1 MESKPTDTGGEFSG
15 PLPLI
20 ILVAAEGPRTVAEA
34 SPPAADAYEQMAN
47 SEFATSV
54 PTFRFH
60 TARVGLPR
68 STIGC
73 CIDQCDTRPMPT
85 DSLLDVYLDDV
96 RRVRAL
102 KAGTAETS
110 YYPAL
115 GALLNGVGGQ
125 LRPRV
130 FCLHHPSGD
139 AGIPDFGLFEQA
151 QFRRDETPT
160 WVATVTPER
169 GVVEV
174 KGASH
179 KIDVLVKSKQVREQY
194 LPAYGLVLAT
204 NLWQFRLLDAG
215 GTVVEIFD
223 LAADEAG
230 FWTLAAGSRPN
241 TLRGRFNDFLQRCL
255 LTRTPLARPSD
266 VAFFL
271 ASYAREALARLA
283 DRAQLPALGGLRK
296 GMEDALGIR
305 FDGPDGERL
314 FRSTLVQTLFYGV
327 FSAWVVHARAGD
339 QGFDWRASSWS
350 LHVPVMSLLFQKVAT
365 PQALGPL
372 GLVPLLDAAARALE
386 RVDRPAFFTAFRDAQ
401 AVQYFYEPFL
411 EYFDPELR
419 RQLGVWYTPPEI
431 VRYQVERVDRVL
443 RDELDIADGL
453 ADPSVWVLDPCCGT
467 GSYVV
472 AVLDRIRRT
481 LDGKGMGDLAA
492 EALKQAAIT
501 RVVGFE
507 IMTAPFVIAHWQ
519 VGELLKDT
527 PLQDGER
534 AAIYLTNAL
543 TGWAESE
550 AGPAIPG
557 YEALVEERS
566 AATAIKRERPILVVL
581 GNPPYN
587 AYAGLSPNDEG
598 DLVEAYKKGLRAVWG
613 VKKFNLDEL
622 YVRFF
627 RIAERRVAEGT
638 GRGIVSY
645 ISNSSWLSLPSFT
658 VMRQSLLASFDRI
671 WVENLHGDRT
681 ITEYGPDGRSSETIF
696 AIDGF
701 SPGIRQ
707 GVATA
712 LLVRTGQQKEPIY
725 RYRNDLDASDAAQ
738 RRSNLVASLDGGGFD
753 ARYEVL
759 APTASNRFVLRPVS
773 VQSAGYATWPALDTL
788 AKTPPLPGLLEKR
801 GGGLVSM
808 DKAAL
813 VAKMRAYLDPGR
825 SFEQARAENPALGM
839 DRAGYVARKARP
851 DLLSEGFE
859 PGNVR
864 RFCVSA
870 FDMRWAYTTA
880 TPTVWNRVRPP
891 LLHTVPD
898 AVGFLALRPQQIA
911 DPEGFPAYWTS
922 SLADDR
928 VLHKHG
934 FLVPVV
940 ENLSGAP
947 RPNLSETAI
956 AYLAELGIDPSPA
969 SAAMLWH
976 HALATLYSPAYL
988 AENAGGLRQGWPRV
1002 PLPAS
1007 LAVLRSSAALGCQL
1021 AVLLNPDAP
1030 VPGITTGTL
1039 RPELACIGVPTTHP
1053 GSEKDWELCGWG
1065 NRTDKGVTMP
1075 LRGRVLPRAY
1085 SGAEAA
1091 ISEYAPL
1098 LGALMV
1104 DVGMNDASSWRGIP
1118 EQVWECRIGGYQVLK
1133 KWLSYRDHSIIARP
1147 LSAEEV
1153 GHVQQVAR
1161 RIASVLLLGPA
1172 LDASYQDCVQ
1182 AHP

>member
-1 MESKPTDTGGEFSG
+1 MHGDTLPTMPGD
-15 PLPLI
+15 
-20 ILVAAEGPRTVAEA
+20 
-34 SPPAADAYEQMAN
+34 
-47 SEFATSV
+47 SV
-54 PTFRFH
+54 
-60 TARVGLPR
+60 
-68 STIGC
+68 
-73 CIDQCDTRPMPT
+73 
-85 DSLLDVYLDDV
+85 LDLYLDDV
-96 RRVRAL
+96 CRVRAL

-151 QFRRDETPT
+151 QFRRDEAPT
-160 WVATVTPER
+160 WAVTVTPER

-179 KIDVLVKSKQVREQY
+179 KIDSLVKSKQVREQY

-215 GTVVEIFD
+215 GTVVETFD

-230 FWTLAAGSRPN
+230 FWALAAGSRPD

-255 LTRTPLARPSD
+255 LTRAPLARPSD

-283 DRAQLPALGGLRK
+283 ERAQLPALGGLRK

-305 FDGPDGERL
+305 FDERDGERL

-327 FSAWVVHARAGD
+327 FSAWVVHARAGG

-386 RVDRPAFFTAFRDAQ
+386 RVDRPAFFTAFSDAQ

-443 RDELDIADGL
+443 RDELGIADGL
-453 ADPSVWVLDPCCGT
+453 ADPLVWVLDPCCGT

-492 EALKQAAIT
+492 EALKQAAVT

-587 AYAGLSPNDEG
+587 AYAGLSPDDEG
-598 DLVEAYKKGLRAVWG
+598 DLIEPYKKGLHSIWG
-613 VKKFNLDEL
+613 VQRFNLEDL

-638 GRGIVSY
+638 GRGVVSY

-712 LLVRTGQQKEPIY
+712 LLVRTGQQKEPIH

-738 RRSNLVASLDGGGFD
+738 RRSDLIASLDSDGFD

-759 APTASNRFVLRPVS
+759 EPAASNRFVLRPVS
-773 VQSAGYATWPALDTL
+773 VQNANYATWPSLDTL
-788 AKTPPLPGLLEKR
+788 ASRPPILGLLENR
-801 GGGLVSM
+801 GGGLFSIER
-808 DKAAL
+808 AL
-813 VAKMRAYLDPGR
+813 LASKMGGYLNPTI
-825 SFEQARAENPALGM
+825 SFEQARSANLALAE
-839 DRAGYVARKARP
+839 DRARYNAKVTRQRVLDTVGYAESNIKK
-851 DLLSEGFE
+851 F
-859 PGNVR
+859 
-864 RFCVSA
+864 FVSA
-870 FDMRWAYTTA
+870 FDGRWAYI
-880 TPTVWNRVRPP
+880 TPVRPMWNEARP
-891 LLHTVPD
+891 QLQHLLPD
-898 AVGFLALRPQQIA
+898 AVGFLVLRSQQIA
-911 DPEGFPAYWTS
+911 DPEGFPAYWTTC
-922 SLADDR
+922 LAHDQI
-928 VLHKHG
+928 LHKHG
-934 FLVPVV
+934 FLIPLV

-947 RPNLSETAI
+947 RPNLSEA
-956 AYLAELGIDPSPA
+956 AVAHLAGLGVDLSPA
-969 SAAMLWH
+969 SSAMLWH

-988 AENAGGLRQGWPRV
+988 AENAGGLRQGWPRA

-1007 LAVLRSSAALGCQL
+1007 LAVLQSSAALGAQL
-1021 AVLLNPDAP
+1021 AALLDPDTA
-1030 VPGITTGTL
+1030 VPGVTTGTL
-1039 RPELACIGVPTTHP
+1039 RPELACIGVPTTRP
-1053 GSEKDWELCGWG
+1053 GSEKDWELKGWG

-1075 LRGRVLPRAY
+1075 LRGRAVSRAY
-1085 SGAEAA
+1085 GGAEAA
-1091 ISEYAPL
+1091 ASGYAPL
-1098 LGALMV
+1098 LGATMV
-1104 DVGMNDASSWRGIP
+1104 DVGMNDASFWRGIP

-1153 GHVQQVAR
+1153 GHVQQAAR
-1161 RIASVLLLGPA
+1161 RIAAVLLLGPT
-1172 LDASYQDCVQ
+1172 LDASYQDCVL
-1182 AHP
+1182 AHG

>member
-1 MESKPTDTGGEFSG
+1 VPGDDTLRGMQ
-15 PLPLI
+15 
-20 ILVAAEGPRTVAEA
+20 
-34 SPPAADAYEQMAN
+34 AD
-47 SEFATSV
+47 SV
-54 PTFRFH
+54 
-60 TARVGLPR
+60 
-68 STIGC
+68 
-73 CIDQCDTRPMPT
+73 
-85 DSLLDVYLDDV
+85 LDVYLDDV

-151 QFRRDETPT
+151 QFRRDEAPT
-160 WVATVTPER
+160 WAATVTPER

-179 KIDVLVKSKQVREQY
+179 KIDALLKGKQVREQY

-215 GTVVEIFD
+215 GTVVETFD

-230 FWTLAAGSRPN
+230 FWSLTAGSRLD

-255 LTRTPLARPSD
+255 LTRAPLARPSD

-283 DRAQLPALGGLRK
+283 ERAQLPALGGLRK

-327 FSAWVVHARAGD
+327 FSAWVAHARAGG

-386 RVDRPAFFTAFRDAQ
+386 RVDRPAFFTAFSDAQ

-443 RDELDIADGL
+443 RDELGIADGL
-453 ADPSVWVLDPCCGT
+453 ADSTVWVLDPCCGT

-481 LDGKGMGDLAA
+481 LDSKGMGDLAA
-492 EALKQAAIT
+492 EALKQAAVT

-587 AYAGLSPNDEG
+587 AYAGLSPDDEG
-598 DLVEAYKKGLRAVWG
+598 DLVDAYKKGLQAVWG
-613 VKKFNLDEL
+613 VKKFNLDDL

-638 GRGIVSY
+638 GRGVVSY
-645 ISNSSWLSLPSFT
+645 ISNSSWLSLTSFT

-712 LLVRTGQQKEPIY
+712 LLVRTGQQSESIHC
-725 RYRNDLDASDAAQ
+725 YRNDLDASDAAQ
-738 RRSNLVASLDGGGFD
+738 RRSDLVASLDDDGFD

-759 APTASNRFVLRPVS
+759 APAASNRFVLRPVS

-788 AKTPPLPGLLEKR
+788 AKAPPLPGLLEKR

-808 DKAAL
+808 DKATL
-813 VAKMRAYLDPGR
+813 VAKMRAYLDPAH
-825 SFEQARAENPALGM
+825 SFEQARAANPALAM
-839 DRAGYVARKARP
+839 DRARYPAKATRQTA
-851 DLLSEGFE
+851 LETVGFVE
-859 PGNVR
+859 GNVL
-864 RFCVSA
+864 RFCTAA
-870 FDMRWAYTTA
+870 FDMRWAYVTA
-880 TPTVWNRVRPP
+880 LRPMWNEPRPQ
-891 LLHTVPD
+891 LLHILPD
-898 AVGFLALRPQQIA
+898 ALGFLMLRPQQIA
-911 DPEGFPAYWTS
+911 DPEGFPAYWTTC
-922 SLADDR
+922 LADDHA
-928 VLHKHG
+928 LHKDG

-947 RPNLSETAI
+947 RPNLSETAVT
-956 AYLAELGIDPSPA
+956 YLAGLGVDPSPA

-1002 PLPAS
+1002 PLPVS
-1007 LAVLRSSAALGCQL
+1007 LAVLQSSAALGAQL
-1021 AVLLNPDAP
+1021 AALLDPDTA
-1030 VPGITTGTL
+1030 VPNVTTGAL
-1039 RPELACIGVPTTHP
+1039 RPELACIGVPRTRP
-1053 GSEKDWELCGWG
+1053 GSEKDWELKGWG

-1075 LRGRVLPRAY
+1075 LRGRAVPRAY
-1085 SGAEAA
+1085 GDAEAA
-1091 ISEYAPL
+1091 TSECAPL
-1098 LGALMV
+1098 LGATMV
-1104 DVGMNDASSWRGIP
+1104 DVGMNDASFWRGIP
-1118 EQVWECRIGGYQVLK
+1118 ETVWECRIGGYQVLK

-1161 RIASVLLLGPA
+1161 RIAAVLLLGPA
-1172 LDASYQDCVQ
+1172 LDASHQDCVL
-1182 AHP
+1182 AHG